1 MTSLSYSCIAN
12 GRTLLAELSLRG
24 GCFRVQTA
32 PREQRASRF
41 RRGLLCGLASI
52 CKAFIGSPLISQVTF
67 AHPFEFNADFQQ
79 VLGKYMM
86 EYNRKSGDITVS
98 TLQIQVD
105 DVKNVM
111 TQNIDKVL
119 QREENLS
126 ELVDRTDDLQ
136 IASETPRTQ
145 QDKNGRSSKG
155 IDTMLMPFEPTLNEL
170 SLYAGEEVLM
180 CNSIGSAYKKL
191 LQTRQQRYHFV
202 QATCS
207 IQTPPVCLQS
217 TADYVLAME
226 LTLRLKSIST
236 GSCQLFQRCY
246 KAPPDTSKVQLPP
259 KVVRWM
265 DRSGPKTCVK
275 DLCRLTKEYD

>member
-24 GCFRVQTA
+24 GCFRDAASSVVNLVLHKGLKKTTA
-32 PREQRASRF
+32 HIGSFVYHA
-41 RRGLLCGLASI
+41 LLVNGITYLCATNNTIDSTGPFAFLKEI

-136 IASETPRTQ
+136 IAADTFQ
-145 QDKNGRSSKG
+145 KNTTKISRKMWWKNAKMMIIIGVVLIIILTFIILLATG
-155 IDTMLMPFEPTLNEL
+155 VIPT
-170 SLYAGEEVLM
+170 
-180 CNSIGSAYKKL
+180 
-191 LQTRQQRYHFV
+191 
-202 QATCS
+202 
-207 IQTPPVCLQS
+207 
-217 TADYVLAME
+217 
-226 LTLRLKSIST
+226 
-236 GSCQLFQRCY
+236 
-246 KAPPDTSKVQLPP
+246 
-259 KVVRWM
+259 
-265 DRSGPKTCVK
+265 
-275 DLCRLTKEYD
+275 